1 MVAARDAS
9 GRFAKASSAPPID
22 EHAAPSAAIAEPS
35 DDFLVELQ
43 ASWAQHGAAMIE
55 KVRCER
61 PHDYLRLM
69 ASSLA
74 KRSEAKVDAIKAMT
88 DDEIADEL
96 RHILGQLAAAGADPG
111 A

>member
-1 MVAARDAS
+1 MPAARDGR
-9 GRFAKASSAPPID
+9 GRFAKVSA
-22 EHAAPSAAIAEPS
+22 AAPVEAAAPTAS
-35 DDFLVELQ
+35 DDFLAELQ
-43 ASWAQHGAAMIE
+43 ASWMRHGAAMIE
-55 KVRCER
+55 QVRRER

-74 KRSEAKVDAIKAMT
+74 KRGEDKADATEAMT

-96 RHILGQLAAAGADPG
+96 RHILEQLAAAGADPG